1 MVKLSDKATL
11 SAAHESETRD
21 GGAVVAL
28 DPLTGHWV
36 VIGSAR
42 VVELARLDPDGQTR
56 SELAGARD
64 TADRGDADRQATAEE
79 EAAAAMAAPAR

>member
-1 MVKLSDKATL
+1 MVTLEDKAAL
-11 SAAHESETRD
+11 AAALESETR
-21 GGAVVAL
+21 GGTVVAL

-36 VIGSAR
+36 VLGGVR
-42 VVELARLDPDGQTR
+42 VVAMARLDPDGQTR